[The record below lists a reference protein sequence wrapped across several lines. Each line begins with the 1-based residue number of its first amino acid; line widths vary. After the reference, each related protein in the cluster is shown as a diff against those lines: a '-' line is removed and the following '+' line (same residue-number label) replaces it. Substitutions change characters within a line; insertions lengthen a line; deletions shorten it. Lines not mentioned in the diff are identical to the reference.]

1 VTVTQEATLE
11 EANAISVLSEGG
23 GHRNLIKVIFH
34 GWNNSQRL
42 FYIDMAYC
50 DFNLR
55 NYIYKDF
62 STPESENLQYLSG
75 FPYDKRRTSNC
86 WDVIE
91 QICNGVKYIHDRN
104 LVHRDLKPDNG
115 TPIPQSTVNMIVVLF
130 SRSDKVWKITDFGF
144 TTVDRSGE
152 AIHTVHCRGTV
163 GYRAPE
169 LLKDDSNYTKSVDI
183 WAIGCILYE
192 VATRKMAFPS
202 EDELRMLA
210 ISQYDSPYSSL
221 RFDEDTGTDFSPF
234 VEKMLAVVESRRPA
248 AVTLH
253 KQFSTNLWRSIG
265 DALKGEN
272 NLDLAVEAYK
282 KGTMADPTCGPLW
295 ERLME
300 AQEAIFQRQVQ
311 FTLTGICL

>member
-1 VTVTQEATLE
+1 MTVTREATLE
-11 EANAISVLSEGG
+11 EANAIGVLNEDG
-23 GHRNLIKVIFH
+23 GHRNVIKVILY

-75 FPYDKRRTSNC
+75 FPYDKHRTSNC
-86 WDVIE
+86 WDVIQ

-115 TPIPQSTVNMIVVLF
+115 TPISQSIVNTIVVLF
-130 SRSDKVWKITDFGF
+130 SRDDKVWKITDFGF
-144 TTVDRSGE
+144 TTGDRSGE

-192 VATRKMAFPS
+192 VVTQKMAFPV
-202 EDELRMLA
+202 EGELRSLA
-210 ISQYDSPYSSL
+210 ISQHDSPYSSL
-221 RFDEDTGTDFSPF
+221 RFDEDTGRDFSPF
-234 VEKMLAVVESRRPA
+234 IEAMLEVVESRRPT

-253 KQFSTNLWRSIG
+253 KQFSINLWQSIG

-282 KGTMADPTCGPLW
+282 KGTTAVPTYGPLW
-295 ERLME
+295 ERLIE
-300 AQEAIFQRQVQ
+300 AKEAIFQRQVQ
-311 FTLTGICL
+311 FTLAEICL